1 MASYTLPELPYSYDA
16 LEPFV
21 DAMTMQIHHSKHH
34 QTYVNNL
41 NAALEKAP
49 ELAGLDLLDLNKA
62 VGTGKVPESIATAV
76 RNNGGGT
83 LCAVGQ
89 GLCSTGT
96 FGMYPSACACDP
108 INRALEPHLFLAS
121 HGQAW
126 RQQRALCRTQGCH

>member
-1 MASYTLPELPYSYDA
+1 MASYTLPKLPYAYDA

-21 DAMTMQIHHSKHH
+21 DAMTMEIHHSKHH

-83 LCAVGQ
+83 YFSFQWWWWLFCTTRMLNTVDVIAH
-89 GLCSTGT
+89 S
-96 FGMYPSACACDP
+96 PRP
-108 INRALEPHLFLAS
+108 LEPHVFLAS
-121 HGQAW
+121 DGKA
-126 RQQRALCRTQGCH
+126 RR